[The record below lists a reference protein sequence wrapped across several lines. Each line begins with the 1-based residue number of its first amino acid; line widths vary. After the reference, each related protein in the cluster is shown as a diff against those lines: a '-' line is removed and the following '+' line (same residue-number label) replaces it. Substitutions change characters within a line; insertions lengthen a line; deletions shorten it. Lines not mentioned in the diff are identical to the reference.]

1 MNDDKNIFGC
11 FVSVTNPFP
20 DASQASKDLA
30 TEQGKL
36 FRSYIWGDKG
46 VCDTLNKLNNEHYG
60 KDLKLALFQFY
71 VNPIA
76 YELDNLKEIEAYRTK
91 EKSVGIPIIVNDEN
105 FFNKSEEGRYS
116 FLKQVILQK
125 LDLLAEVVK
134 KKKLDTN
141 MDLLKNDT
149 SKVLDVIIKK

>member
-46 VCDTLNKLNNEHYG
+46 VCDALKKLNNEHYG

-76 YELDNLKEIEAYRTK
+76 YELDNLKEIEAYRK
-91 EKSVGIPIIVNDEN
+91 NEKSIGIPIVVNDKN
-105 FFNKSEEGRYS
+105 FFSQTEEGRYN
-116 FLKQVILQK
+116 FLKQSIFQK
-125 LDLLAEVVK
+125 LELLTEVVK
-134 KKKLDTN
+134 KKKLDTK
-141 MDLLKNDT
+141 MDLLKADLQKLL
-149 SKVLDVIIKK
+149 S